1 LNEDS
6 QEVQER
12 EDTILTD
19 CLIEDDYCIL
29 MGDEKINGKYRILL
43 AKMSIIVEI

>member
-1 LNEDS
+1 MRILKKFK
-6 QEVQER
+6 ER
-12 EDTILTD
+12 EDTIFTD

-43 AKMSIIVEI
+43 AKMGIIVEI